1 MCGTEAGLSAASSSD
16 AIIRF
21 TSVYDSRI
29 VTCTITVRG
38 RCTRGWDSGFRFFV
52 YCDCIVKLGQSLMPL
67 FPTCRTVDWLTVMC
81 TGEVVWVKGVAIGPL
96 VARGQKWSGVS
107 GVNCSALQTTW
118 RVSSCSHAV
127 RV

>member
-1 MCGTEAGLSAASSSD
+1 MWYGGRVERRIVKRCNYTFYECV
-16 AIIRF
+16 RF
-21 TSVYDSRI
+21 TNRYVYNYRSGSVHAW
-29 VTCTITVRG
+29 VGQWV
-38 RCTRGWDSGFRFFV
+38 RFFV